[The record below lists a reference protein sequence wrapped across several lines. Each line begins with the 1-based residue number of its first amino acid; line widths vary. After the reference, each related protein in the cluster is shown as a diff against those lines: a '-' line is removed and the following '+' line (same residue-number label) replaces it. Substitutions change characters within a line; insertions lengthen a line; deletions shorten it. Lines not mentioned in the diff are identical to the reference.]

1 MIITSIDIW
10 TVVVPTIP
18 GRVHSSEWVA
28 ETGWD
33 QVPKHII
40 RLKTDS
46 ELVGIGETG
55 RGVEFDEVQK
65 GARLLVGTSPD
76 RICLRDIF
84 AVAEDRVLDGHERG
98 VPSTGNGPAYQAFE
112 MAILDLVGKSRGVPV
127 HALLGGAVRSQ
138 VRSDYWMGHQTPEDG
153 KRAVERALSF
163 GFKGVKIKC
172 RIEEPMVERLQAMR
186 EVGGVDFKVTVDPNE
201 RFHTAAQ
208 AIDLAQQL
216 VDVGNVEVFE
226 DPIPKGDIEGYI
238 QIHEALEWPLA
249 MHLGNG
255 SKMLEALQAGCVD
268 CFNLGSG
275 PVKMPDLANIAAA
288 AAMPCWHG
296 SGNDLGIID
305 TSYIHAAAIAPN
317 CTMASDFVGSW
328 TREDDLI
335 LEPIE
340 FADGYTPTP
349 QKPGLGCDLD
359 VEALP
364 RYVQHHEEIHP

>member
-1 MIITSIDIW
+1 
-10 TVVVPTIP
+10 
-18 GRVHSSEWVA
+18 
-28 ETGWD
+28 
-33 QVPKHII
+33 
-40 RLKTDS
+40 
-46 ELVGIGETG
+46 
-55 RGVEFDEVQK
+55 
-65 GARLLVGTSPD
+65 
-76 RICLRDIF
+76 
-84 AVAEDRVLDGHERG
+84 
-98 VPSTGNGPAYQAFE
+98 
-112 MAILDLVGKSRGVPV
+112 
-127 HALLGGAVRSQ
+127 
-138 VRSDYWMGHQTPEDG
+138 
-153 KRAVERALSF
+153 
-163 GFKGVKIKC
+163 
-172 RIEEPMVERLQAMR
+172 MVERLQAMR

-226 DPIPKGDIEGYI
+226 DPIPKADIEGYI

-249 MHLGNG
+249 MHLGSG
-255 SKMLEALQAGCVD
+255 GKMLEALQAGCVD

-288 AAMPCWHG
+288 AGMPCWHG

-340 FADGYTPTP
+340 FADGFTPTP
-349 QKPGLGCDLD
+349 QKPGLGCELD

-364 RYVQHHEEIHP
+364 RYVQHHEQIHP